1 MFMGPILPL
10 FLTDRPELIAPD
22 LNKLYQAAERGFIRG
37 DGNAIL
43 QTLGEKPGEPD
54 RLVFI
59 AEGKAAK
66 ESFKII
72 SKLMDTWDS

>member
-1 MFMGPILPL
+1 M
-10 FLTDRPELIAPD
+10 
-22 LNKLYQAAERGFIRG
+22 
-37 DGNAIL
+37 
-43 QTLGEKPGEPD
+43 QTLGDKPGEPD

-72 SKLMDTWDS
+72 SKLMDTWDKG